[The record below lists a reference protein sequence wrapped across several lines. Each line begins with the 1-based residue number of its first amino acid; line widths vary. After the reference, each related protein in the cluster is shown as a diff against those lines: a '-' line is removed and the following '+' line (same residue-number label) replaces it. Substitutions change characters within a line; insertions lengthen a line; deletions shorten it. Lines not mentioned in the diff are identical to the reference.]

1 MLNNVI
7 LKILTTLFDK
17 EKYTAAGSTT
27 QNIKLRIG
35 VSKPEKNE
43 YYKSKREVGKKS
55 DTIIYYSNTLS
66 DHGVALRRE

>member
-1 MLNNVI
+1 MLLNKVM

-35 VSKPEKNE
+35 VSKPEEKE
-43 YYKSKREVGKKS
+43 YFKSKREGWKK
-55 DTIIYYSNTLS
+55 D
-66 DHGVALRRE
+66 R